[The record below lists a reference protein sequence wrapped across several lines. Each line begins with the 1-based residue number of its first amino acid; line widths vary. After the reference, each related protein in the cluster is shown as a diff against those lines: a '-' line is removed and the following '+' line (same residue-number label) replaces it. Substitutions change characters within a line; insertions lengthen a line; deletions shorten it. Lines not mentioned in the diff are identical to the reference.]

1 MSVFGFAG
9 GGRKSIGRQILLL
22 KELAKDPRGMGTMF
36 PSSDALA
43 NEMASAVSSRATRRG
58 ILIEIGAGT
67 GPVTAALL
75 RRGVPARRM
84 IVIEKSP
91 TLAEYLSKRFP
102 EVNVR
107 CCGAEEMNACVAHD
121 DCVSAIVSSLPFRS
135 LPKEASM
142 SIMSEVERTLV
153 PGGVFIQF
161 TYAVVGNMPFIPAGF
176 RKVRSR
182 FVPFNLPPAKVEVYL
197 KPRTKIFRYGLETL

>member
-1 MSVFGFAG
+1 MGVLEFVNRRKKSV
-9 GGRKSIGRQILLL
+9 GRHILLL
-22 KELAKDPRGMGTMF
+22 KEMANDPRSTGTLC

-43 NEMASAVSSRATRRG
+43 DEMAAAVSPRMARRG
-58 ILIEIGAGT
+58 VLIEVGAGT

-75 RRGVPARRM
+75 RRGVPPGGM

-91 TLAEYLSKRFP
+91 ALAECLSKRFP
-102 EVNVR
+102 DVDVR
-107 CCGAEEMNACVAHD
+107 CCGAEEMSACVARGAR
-121 DCVSAIVSSLPFRS
+121 VSAVVSSLPFRT

-142 SIMSEVERTLV
+142 SIMSEIERTLA

-161 TYAVVGNMPFIPAGF
+161 TYAVVGSMPFIPAEF
-176 RKVRSR
+176 KKVRSR

-197 KPRTKIFRYGLETL
+197 KPRPKGFAAD